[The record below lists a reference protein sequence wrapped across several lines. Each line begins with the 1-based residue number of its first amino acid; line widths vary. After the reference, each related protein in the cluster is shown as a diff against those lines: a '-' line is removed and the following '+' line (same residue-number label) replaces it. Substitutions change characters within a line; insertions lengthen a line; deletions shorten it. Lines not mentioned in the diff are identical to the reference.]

1 MIEQWDAIVVGAG
14 AAGLLAAARAAELGR
29 RTLLLEKNRKAG
41 VKILMSGGT
50 RCNITHD
57 CDARGIVAAFGR
69 NGPFL
74 HSALAAFSPADVVD
88 LFHAEGVATKV
99 EPGGKVFPVSNRA
112 VDVRDAL
119 VRRLLRSGAEM
130 SLGEP
135 MLDVKR
141 EGAGFIVQTATR
153 SLNATKVLITS
164 GGMSYPDCGATGDGY
179 FWAAS
184 LGHSIVN
191 PRPALTP
198 LRCNEEW
205 VKSLTGV
212 TLPDVAV
219 RVWDVDVQSGKKP
232 KPLDEARGGFLFTH
246 WGLSGPAPMN
256 VSRAVTANPGRR
268 LELECDFLPGISPHE
283 FQEQLRHR
291 SREHGKR
298 RASNLLEELPTRLAE
313 SLMAQVGISLDRNLA
328 ELSNEELAAVE
339 AAVKRTR
346 IPLVGALGFEKAEV
360 TAGGVALSEID
371 SRTMESKLIPN
382 LYFAGEI
389 LDLDGRI
396 GGYNFQSAFST
407 GWLAGTSLAAD

>member
-57 CDARGIVAAFGR
+57 CDVRGIVAAFGR

-74 HSALAAFSPADVVD
+74 HSALAAFSPKEVVD
-88 LFHAEGVATKV
+88 LFHNEGMATKV
-99 EPGGKVFPVSNRA
+99 EPGGKIFPVSDRA
-112 VDVRDAL
+112 IDVRDAL
-119 VRRLLRSGAEM
+119 VRRLIRSGATM

-135 MLDVKR
+135 VLDIR
-141 EGAGFIVQTATR
+141 HDQDGFVVQTPTR
-153 SLNATKVLITS
+153 SLKTVKVLITS
-164 GGMSYPDCGATGDGY
+164 GGMSYPGCGTTGEGYIWATS
-179 FWAAS
+179 F
-184 LGHSIVN
+184 GHTIVK

-198 LRCNEEW
+198 LRSEVEW
-205 VKSLTGV
+205 VKNLTGL
-212 TLPDVAV
+212 TLPDVAI
-219 RVWDVDVQSGKKP
+219 RVWDAETQSAKKP
-232 KPLDEARGGFLFTH
+232 KPLDEYRGGFLFTH
-246 WGLSGPAPMN
+246 WGLSGPAPLN

-268 LELECDFLPGISPHE
+268 LFLECDFLPAVPRHE
-283 FQEQLRHR
+283 FEERLRR
-291 SREHGKR
+291 RCREHGKR
-298 RASNLLEELPTRLAE
+298 RAAGLLEEIPSRLAE
-313 SLMAQVGISLDRNLA
+313 SLTVQAGISLERNLA
-328 ELSNEELAAVE
+328 ELSNEELARVV
-339 AAVKRTR
+339 AALKSSR

-371 SRTMESKLIPN
+371 SRTMESKLVPN

-389 LDLDGRI
+389 LDVDGRI

-407 GWLAGTSLAAD
+407 GWLAGTALAAE